1 MLRYSSMQHTEKKVI
16 RTPPIQ
22 KNSHLAPWPNYRTNS
37 LLGSSTFL
45 PLRSVV
51 KTRRRLKGA
60 AAQAEFVWQN
70 TAAENR
76 KPPLSC
82 INASCLF
89 MAGAGKPPPPGN
101 AALSPAMTHA
111 PNSSHTQEVDVM
123 EVVDVPLVVVVV
135 VVAVVVV
142 RLAQDLVLRP
152 HRTRHAPP
160 HG

>member
-1 MLRYSSMQHTEKKVI
+1 MQ
-16 RTPPIQ
+16 
-22 KNSHLAPWPNYRTNS
+22 
-37 LLGSSTFL
+37 
-45 PLRSVV
+45 
-51 KTRRRLKGA
+51 RLK
-60 AAQAEFVWQN
+60 QN
-70 TAAENR
+70 LYGKTQQLKIES
-76 KPPLSC
+76 PPLV
-82 INASCLF
+82 ALTPLVCLWP
-89 MAGAGKPPPPGN
+89 ALESPPPPGN